1 MNILSFD
8 IEEWALAQTIGYGNR
23 KKYAEYDACLDYI
36 LNYLDAN
43 LLKATFF
50 CTGLMAERF
59 AYVVEKI
66 MNAGHEIGC
75 HSYQHT
81 WMNKLAIDEARE
93 DTHRAVDSLEQLIG
107 MKVISYRAP
116 AFSIGESNKWM
127 FEILADNGLERD
139 ASVFPVKRDF
149 GGFPG
154 FGQQVPSLI
163 SYSGLTIKE
172 FPMTMTRIMGQD
184 VAYSGGGYFRFFP
197 LSFIREKMSKA
208 DYVMTYFH
216 IEDFITEKNVVTS
229 KEEYERYF
237 KEPGTLKNRYI
248 RYLKSNIGK
257 KGAMDK
263 LLKLL
268 ATECFDNLAS
278 ADSKIDWTSVKMV
291 QL

>member
-1 MNILSFD
+1 MNILTFD
-8 IEEWALAQTIGYGNR
+8 IEEWALAQTMGYGNS
-23 KKYAEYDACLDYI
+23 KKYAEYDACLDHI
-36 LNYLDAN
+36 LYSLDVN

-50 CTGLMAERF
+50 CTGLMAEKF
-59 AYVVEKI
+59 GYVVQKI

-81 WMNKLAIDEARE
+81 WMNKLTIDKARK
-93 DTHRAVDSLEQLIG
+93 DTHKAIDSLEQLIG
-107 MKVISYRAP
+107 IKVISYRAP

-127 FEILADNGLERD
+127 FEILADIGIERD

-163 SYSGLTIKE
+163 FYNGIIIKE
-172 FPMTMTRIMGQD
+172 FPMTITRIIGQD

-197 LSFIREKMSKA
+197 LSFIRNKMSKA

-216 IEDFITEKNVVTS
+216 IEDFIAEKNVVKS
-229 KEEYERYF
+229 KEEYESYF
-237 KEPGTLKNRYI
+237 KEPGTLKNRYT
-248 RYLKSNIGK
+248 RYVKSNLGK
-257 KGAMDK
+257 KGAMSK
-263 LLKLL
+263 LMGLL
-268 ATECFDNLAS
+268 TTECFDNLAS